1 VRSSLPGSADTYSL
15 VAGAP
20 PGRERVEQ
28 LATKASVPSTAS
40 LTYATMD
47 VAHRDRDVRKGAPR
61 AWVSS
66 RMVAY
71 WLENAHPLAAFFKE
85 LKLREIRPAGDCS
98 RLIQSVAHKTRDQP
112 GSKGSAGE

>member
-28 LATKASVPSTAS
+28 LATSASVSATAS

-47 VAHRDRDVRKGAPR
+47 VATAIETYAKERR
-61 AWVSS
+61 AQVSS

-71 WLENAHPLAAFFKE
+71 WLENARPLP
-85 LKLREIRPAGDCS
+85 RSS
-98 RLIQSVAHKTRDQP
+98 RS
-112 GSKGSAGE
+112 